1 MSGIKNIKKK
11 LKGFQVRP
19 PNAEVIKK
27 VLLHIPY
34 VVVFYVVN
42 KCTWLYQ
49 YCRGSTVVD
58 RLMVLLMNYPLAF
71 KKLLP
76 SIQPKSLAAGT
87 IAAVSVWAVVYFKG
101 KNGKKF
107 RKGEEYGSAR
117 WGNEKDIAPFID
129 PVFENNILLTQTERL
144 TMNSRP
150 KKPKYARNKNVIV
163 IGGSGS
169 GKTRFYVKPQL
180 MQMPDNVSFV
190 VTDPKGTIIVEC
202 GKMLAR
208 GTPKK
213 DKNGKILRDKN
224 GRVVMAPY
232 KIKVLNTI
240 NFAKSMHYNP
250 FHYIRSEKDILKL
263 VNTIMVNTKGEGE
276 KSSEDFWTKAE
287 RLLYCALI
295 GYIYYE
301 APEEEQNF
309 STLLEFINA
318 SETREEDEEFKNA
331 VDLIF
336 EELERDEPNHFAVR
350 QYKKYKLAAGVVCS
364 KRLLNQ
370 AVGKSLRT
378 HNLKPKKGAQVMRKN
393 EKITALYE
401 RLSRDDFGKDDDQQR
416 ESNSISNQKAMLEEF
431 AARQGFTN
439 LVHFTDDGISGT
451 CFDRP
456 GFLAMMKE
464 VEAGNVEYLCIKD
477 MSRMGRDYLKVGQI
491 MEILRQRGVRLIAIN
506 DGVDSARGDDDFT
519 PFRNIMNEYYA
530 RDTSRKIRSTFQS
543 KGKSGKHLT
552 GTVIYGYLWNEARD
566 QWLVDPEAADVVKRI
581 FAMTIEGYGP
591 YQIASKLKEE
601 KVLIPSA
608 YLAQH
613 GEGVNKNKT
622 FKDVYGWGSSTICN
636 ILEKREYLGHTINFK
651 TRKHFKDK
659 KSHYVP
665 EDEWTIFENTHEAI
679 IDQQTFDL
687 VQKIRGNVRRYPD
700 GWGEAAPLTGLLYC
714 ADCGGKMYVHR
725 TNNGKRI
732 SQYTCSQYSK
742 VPVGK
747 LCTTQHRINEDVVL
761 SLVSEMLKAIAE
773 YAKHDRAEFVRV
785 VQEAQSSQ
793 QTAEVRKQRTRLAT
807 AKQRVSELEVLLCKI
822 YEDNILGKLS
832 DSRYATLDAQY
843 EKEQSELTA
852 EISVLEKAVKSYEK
866 HEKDADRF
874 IALIDKYENF
884 DKLTIAMLNEFIEK
898 ILVHERDR
906 KGSIQTTQEVE
917 IYFNFVGRFVPP
929 AFGEVELT
937 PEELEEIRKRE
948 ERKDRLHQNYLKRKA
963 SGAQKRYED
972 KIKGRKKAEIEAKKA
987 AIRAEDIAKGV
998 FVPVSSLP
1006 QREPMKGVQTA

>member
-1 MSGIKNIKKK
+1 MREKLQKIQIKR
-11 LKGFQVRP
+11 L
-19 PNAEVIKK
+19 VI
-27 VLLHIPY
+27 LNLPY
-34 VVVFYVVN
+34 FFIFYVAD
-42 KCTWLYQ
+42 KGSWLYRHCLGESMVQ
-49 YCRGSTVVD
+49 
-58 RLMVLLMNYPLAF
+58 RLGVMLVNFRLAF
-71 KKLLP
+71 LSWLP
-76 SIQPKSLAAGT
+76 SIALQDLT
-87 IAAVSVWAVVYFKG
+87 VSVLVAGALKLVVYYRS
-101 KNGKKF
+101 KNAKKF
-107 RKGEEYGSAR
+107 RQGVEYGSAR
-117 WGNEKDIAPFID
+117 WGNRKDIEPFMD
-129 PVFENNILLTQTERL
+129 PVFENNVILTETERL

-150 KKPKYARNKNVIV
+150 KAPKYARNKNVIV

-169 GKTRFYVKPQL
+169 GKTRFYVKPNL
-180 MQMPDNVSFV
+180 MQMTDHVSYV

-202 GKMLAR
+202 GKMLV
-208 GTPKK
+208 
-213 DKNGKILRDKN
+213 NGGYR
-224 GRVVMAPY
+224 
-232 KIKVLNTI
+232 IKVLNTI
-240 NFAKSMHYNP
+240 NFKKSMHYNP

-263 VNTIMVNTKGEGE
+263 VNTIIANTKGEGE
-276 KSSEDFWTKAE
+276 KSTEDFWVKAE
-287 RLLYCALI
+287 RLLYSALI
-295 GYIYYE
+295 GYIWYE

-318 SETREEDEEFKNA
+318 SETREDDEEFKNA
-331 VDLIF
+331 VDELF
-336 EELERDEPNHFAVR
+336 EELEAENPEHFAVR
-350 QYKKYKLAAGVVCS
+350 QYRKYKLAAGVVCS

-439 LVHFTDDGISGT
+439 IVHFTDDGISGT

-566 QWLVDPEAADVVKRI
+566 QWLVDPEAAEVVKRI

-608 YLAQH
+608 YLARH

-793 QTAEVRKQRTRLAT
+793 QTAEVKKQRIRLAT

-972 KIKGRKKAEIEAKKA
+972 KIKRRKKAEIEAKKA

>member
-1 MSGIKNIKKK
+1 
-11 LKGFQVRP
+11 
-19 PNAEVIKK
+19 
-27 VLLHIPY
+27 
-34 VVVFYVVN
+34 
-42 KCTWLYQ
+42 
-49 YCRGSTVVD
+49 
-58 RLMVLLMNYPLAF
+58 
-71 KKLLP
+71 
-76 SIQPKSLAAGT
+76 
-87 IAAVSVWAVVYFKG
+87 
-101 KNGKKF
+101 
-107 RKGEEYGSAR
+107 
-117 WGNEKDIAPFID
+117 
-129 PVFENNILLTQTERL
+129 
-144 TMNSRP
+144 MNSRP
-150 KKPKYARNKNVIV
+150 KDPKTARNKNVLV

-169 GKTRFYVKPQL
+169 GKTRFWLKPNL
-180 MQMPDNVSFV
+180 MQMHSSYV
-190 VTDPKGTIIVEC
+190 VTDPKGTILVEC
-202 GKMLAR
+202 GKMLQR
-208 GTPKK
+208 GAPKLGKDGKPMK
-213 DKNGKILRDKN
+213 DKHGKVIYE
-224 GRVVMAPY
+224 PY
-232 KIKVLNTI
+232 RIKVLNTI
-240 NFAKSMHYNP
+240 NFKKSMHYNP
-250 FHYIRSEKDILKL
+250 FAYIHSEKDILKL
-263 VNTIMVNTKGEGE
+263 VTTLIANTKGEG
-276 KSSEDFWTKAE
+276 KAGDDFWVKAE
-287 RLLYCALI
+287 TLLYCALI
-295 GYIYYE
+295 GYIHYE
-301 APEEEQNF
+301 APVEEQNF
-309 STLLEFINA
+309 STLIEFINA
-318 SETREEDEEFKNA
+318 MEVREDDEEFKNP
-331 VDLIF
+331 VDLMF
-336 EELERDEPNHFAVR
+336 DALEAEKPNHFAVR

-439 LVHFTDDGISGT
+439 IVHFTDDGISGT

-581 FAMTIEGYGP
+581 FAMTIDGYGP

-732 SQYTCSQYSK
+732 SQYTCSQYTK
-742 VPVGK
+742 VPCGT
-747 LCTTQHRINEDVVL
+747 LCKTQHRINEDVVL

-793 QTAEVRKQRTRLAT
+793 QTTEVRKQRTRLAT

>member
-1 MSGIKNIKKK
+1 
-11 LKGFQVRP
+11 
-19 PNAEVIKK
+19 
-27 VLLHIPY
+27 
-34 VVVFYVVN
+34 
-42 KCTWLYQ
+42 
-49 YCRGSTVVD
+49 
-58 RLMVLLMNYPLAF
+58 
-71 KKLLP
+71 
-76 SIQPKSLAAGT
+76 
-87 IAAVSVWAVVYFKG
+87 
-101 KNGKKF
+101 
-107 RKGEEYGSAR
+107 
-117 WGNEKDIAPFID
+117 
-129 PVFENNILLTQTERL
+129 
-144 TMNSRP
+144 MNSRP
-150 KKPKYARNKNVIV
+150 KDPKTARNKNVLIV
-163 IGGSGS
+163 GGSGS
-169 GKTRFYVKPQL
+169 GKTRFWLKPNLLQCTSKTY
-180 MQMPDNVSFV
+180 PTSFV
-190 VTDPKGTIIVEC
+190 VTDPKGDIVVSC
-202 GKMLAR
+202 GHALQ
-208 GTPKK
+208 
-213 DKNGKILRDKN
+213 KNGYQIKILN
-224 GRVVMAPY
+224 S
-232 KIKVLNTI
+232 LN
-240 NFAKSMHYNP
+240 FKKSMHYNP
-250 FHYIRSEKDILKL
+250 FAYIHSEKDILKL
-263 VNTIMVNTKGEGE
+263 VTTLIANTKGEG
-276 KSSEDFWTKAE
+276 KAGDDFWVKAE
-287 RLLYCALI
+287 TLLYTALI
-295 GYIYYE
+295 GYIHYE
-301 APEEEQNF
+301 APVEEQNF
-309 STLLEFINA
+309 STLIEFINA
-318 SETREEDEEFKNA
+318 MEVREDDEDFKNP
-331 VDLIF
+331 VDLMF
-336 EELERDEPNHFAVR
+336 EELKKRKPDHFAVR
-350 QYKKYKLAAGVVCS
+350 QYAKFKLSAGVVCS

-439 LVHFTDDGISGT
+439 IVHFTDDGISGT

-581 FAMTIEGYGP
+581 FAMTIDGYGP
-591 YQIASKLKEE
+591 YQIASKLKSE

-665 EDEWTIFENTHEAI
+665 EDEWTIFENTHEPI

-972 KIKGRKKAEIEAKKA
+972 KIKKRKKAEIEAKKA

-998 FVPVSSLP
+998 FIPVSSLP
-1006 QREPMKGVQTA
+1006 KREPQKGAKTA

>member
-1 MSGIKNIKKK
+1 MKQINYKK
-11 LKGFQVRP
+11 LIL
-19 PNAEVIKK
+19 PN
-27 VLLHIPY
+27 IPY
-34 VVVFYVVN
+34 VFFVYLFDKVGQAV
-42 KCTWLYQ
+42 
-49 YCRGSTVVD
+49 
-58 RLMVLLMNYPLAF
+58 RLAPGADISAKILNITQGFSAAFENALPSVYPLD
-71 KKLLP
+71 LLVG
-76 SIQPKSLAAGT
+76 IVG
-87 IAAVSVWAVVYFKG
+87 AVIIRLIVYVKG
-101 KNGKKF
+101 KNAKKY
-107 RKGEEYGSAR
+107 RKGAEYGSAR
-117 WGNEKDIAPFID
+117 WGNAEDIKPYID
-129 PVFENNILLTQTERL
+129 PDFQNNIILTQTERL

-150 KKPKYARNKNVIV
+150 KQPKYARNKNVVV

-169 GKTRFYVKPQL
+169 GKTRFFVKPNL
-180 MQMPDNVSFV
+180 MQLHSSYVL
-190 VTDPKGTIIVEC
+190 TDPKGTVLIEC
-202 GKMLAR
+202 GKLLQRAGYR
-208 GTPKK
+208 
-213 DKNGKILRDKN
+213 
-224 GRVVMAPY
+224 
-232 KIKVLNTI
+232 IKVLNTI
-240 NFAKSMHYNP
+240 NFKKSMHYNP
-250 FHYIRSEKDILKL
+250 FVYIRSEKDILKL
-263 VNTIMVNTKGEGE
+263 VNTLIANTKGEGE
-276 KSSEDFWTKAE
+276 KSAEDFWVKAE
-287 RLLYCALI
+287 RLLYCALV
-295 GYIYYE
+295 GYIWYE
-301 APEEEQNF
+301 APAEEMNF
-309 STLLEFINA
+309 ITLLELINA
-318 SETREEDEEFKNA
+318 SEAREDDEEYQSP
-331 VDLIF
+331 VDLLF
-336 EELERDEPNHFAVR
+336 ADLEERDPDHFAVK
-350 QYKKYKLAAGVVCS
+350 QYRKYKLAAGVVCS

-439 LVHFTDDGISGT
+439 IVHFTDDGISGT

-601 KVLIPSA
+601 KILIPSA

>member
-19 PNAEVIKK
+19 PNVEVIKK

-58 RLMVLLMNYPLAF
+58 RLMILLMNYPLAF

-76 SIQPKSLAAGT
+76 SMKLKSLVAGT
-87 IAAVSVWAVVYFKG
+87 IAAVGIWAVVYFKG

-107 RKGEEYGSAR
+107 RQGEEYGSAR

-150 KKPKYARNKNVIV
+150 KKPKYARNKNIIV

-240 NFAKSMHYNP
+240 NFSKSMHYNP

-331 VDLIF
+331 VDLLF

-439 LVHFTDDGISGT
+439 IVHFTDDGISGT

-491 MEILRQRGVRLIAIN
+491 MEILRQRDVRLIAIN

-581 FAMTIEGYGP
+581 FAMTIDGYGP
-591 YQIASKLKEE
+591 YQIASKLKSE

-665 EDEWTIFENTHEAI
+665 EDEWTIFENTHEPI

-793 QTAEVRKQRTRLAT
+793 QTAEVKKQRIRLAT

-852 EISVLEKAVKSYEK
+852 EISTLEKAVKSYEK